1 MSQVIL
7 VVNVKV
13 KPEFSEDVYTYM
25 KALHQLTHD
34 FDKGC
39 IQYDLHRVVD
49 TTNEFCFIETWE
61 NQEAL
66 DEHMAK
72 EHYKSFKAF
81 VEDKVEDVQLTF
93 LNKHEAITHSMD
105 ELKDIV
111 S

>member
-1 MSQVIL
+1 MSQIIL

-13 KPEFSEDVYTYM
+13 KKECIDEAYTYM

-39 IQYDLHRVVD
+39 IQYDLHRVKD
-49 TTNEFCFIETWE
+49 TSNEFCFIETWE

-66 DEHMAK
+66 DAHMQK

-81 VEDKVEDVQLTF
+81 MEDKIEDIQLTF
-93 LNKHEAITHSMD
+93 LDKHEAIQHSME
-105 ELKDIV
+105 ELNDII
-111 S
+111 

>member
-13 KPEFSEDVYTYM
+13 KEEFAQDVYTYM

-61 NQEAL
+61 DQAAL
-66 DEHMAK
+66 DAHMEAS
-72 EHYKSFKAF
+72 HYKSFKAY
-81 VEDKVEDVQLTF
+81 VEDKVEDVKLTF
-93 LNKHEAITHSMD
+93 LNKHEAISLPMD
-105 ELKDIV
+105 ELEGIV
-111 S
+111 

>member
-13 KPEFSEDVYTYM
+13 KEEFAQDVYTYM

-61 NQEAL
+61 DQASLDAHMEAN
-66 DEHMAK
+66 
-72 EHYKSFKAF
+72 HYKSFKAY
-81 VEDKVEDVQLTF
+81 VDDKVEDVKLTF
-93 LNKHEAITHSMD
+93 LNKHETTTLPMD
-105 ELKDIV
+105 ELEGIV
-111 S
+111 

>member
-13 KPEFSEDVYTYM
+13 KEAFAEDVYTYM

-49 TTNEFCFIETWE
+49 SNNEFCFIETWE
-61 NQEAL
+61 DQASLDAHMEAS
-66 DEHMAK
+66 
-72 EHYKSFKAF
+72 HYKSFKDF
-81 VEDKVEDVQLTF
+81 VDDKVEDVKLTF
-93 LNKHEAITHSMD
+93 LNKHESIKPSME
-105 ELKDIV
+105 ELDGIV
-111 S
+111 